1 MNTYKIV
8 TECTCDLSNDIINN
22 FDLTIIPM
30 EVVMD
35 HRQFDHDEKFSQ
47 MSAKEFYDFLRNGSS
62 SMTAQINPARYVSY
76 FKPIL
81 SAGYDILYLCFSS
94 GLSSTYQSAQV
105 AKTMI
110 KDSYPDRNII
120 IIDTLAAS
128 AGEGLLVYHALL
140 NQQSGLSLEE
150 NKQWVEDNK
159 LKLAQWFTVDDLQFL
174 KRGGR
179 ISGTVATLGTALKIK
194 PVLHV
199 DNAGHLV
206 NVSKSHGRKMSL
218 VNLAEKLS
226 DTIDNPRNQTIFIS
240 HADTLEDA
248 EFLASKIKELVIV
261 DKIVISDIGPV
272 IGSHSGPG
280 SIALFF
286 IAKER

>member
-22 FDLTIIPM
+22 LDLTIIPM

-47 MSAKEFYDFLRNGSS
+47 MSAKEFYNFLRNGSS
-62 SMTAQINPARYVSY
+62 SMTTQINPARYVSY

-226 DTIDNPRNQTIFIS
+226 DTIDTPRNQTIFIS